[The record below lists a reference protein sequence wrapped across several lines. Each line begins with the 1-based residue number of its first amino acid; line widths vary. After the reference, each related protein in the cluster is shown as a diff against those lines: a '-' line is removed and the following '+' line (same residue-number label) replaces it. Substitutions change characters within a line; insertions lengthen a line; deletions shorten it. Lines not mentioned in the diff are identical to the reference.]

1 MSSCRYSEGDEE
13 KPRESCSREGRIS
26 NVNDSGPQTPLQDRC
41 NYNSVPARNII
52 DTSGI
57 EEDTKQLEWLLK
69 RLVEKLQP
77 LTNEKEPAITKYI
90 LKHTDLNVNF

>member
-1 MSSCRYSEGDEE
+1 M
-13 KPRESCSREGRIS
+13 
-26 NVNDSGPQTPLQDRC
+26 
-41 NYNSVPARNII
+41 PARNII

-77 LTNEKEPAITKYI
+77 LTNENEPAITKYI
-90 LKHTDLNVNF
+90 QKHTDLNVNFNKTGTAYAHYVLATKLVLCMF